1 MGKGLA
7 YSSTEKTL
15 ITELVQKHYIV
26 ENKKTDSTSIHEKN
40 NAWEKITQEFNSM
53 GNHPIVSTIVYLFQI
68 SNKNLYCTI
77 KLLCTMQNV
86 I

>member
-26 ENKKTDSTSIHEKN
+26 ENKKTDSTSIHEKIMHG
-40 NAWEKITQEFNSM
+40 KK
-53 GNHPIVSTIVYLFQI
+53 LL
-68 SNKNLYCTI
+68 KNLI
-77 KLLCTMQNV
+77 QWA
-86 I
+86 IIQ